1 MECPGGGAFAPR
13 RRCPK
18 RPSRRGFPQ
27 FDPTASST
35 TLLETQVR
43 NQVRN
48 PGRKPRSETQIRNP
62 GPKAKSKTRAS
73 RRDFDPLD
81 PAPSGFSWVHPGY
94 GQSKVPH
101 SGKVV
106 RAAKRL
112 SHYLIF

>member
-1 MECPGGGAFAPR
+1 M
-13 RRCPK
+13 
-18 RPSRRGFPQ
+18 
-27 FDPTASST
+27 
-35 TLLETQVR
+35 
-43 NQVRN
+43 
-48 PGRKPRSETQIRNP
+48 
-62 GPKAKSKTRAS
+62 SKTRAS

-81 PAPSGFSWVHPGY
+81 PAPSGCSWVHPGY